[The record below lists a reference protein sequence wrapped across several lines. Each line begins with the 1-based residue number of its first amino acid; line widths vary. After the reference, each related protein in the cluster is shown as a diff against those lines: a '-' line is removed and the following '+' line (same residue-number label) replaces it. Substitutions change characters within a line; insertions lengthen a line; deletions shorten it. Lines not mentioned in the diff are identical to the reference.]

1 MTQRIHRLLV
11 AYDGGGPSE
20 TALNMG
26 IELALANHAELGIVS
41 VVPEQVGDPDDPWS
55 ETSDRAWLLYSARSR
70 AEARGVASVRSHA
83 PIGVAGPSI
92 VACAVNN
99 DYDTIVIGSRQLGR
113 IRRRLLGS
121 VSYYVANHSHATVI
135 IAR

>member
-1 MTQRIHRLLV
+1 MIEHKHRLLI

-20 TALNMG
+20 
-26 IELALANHAELGIVS
+26 LALQLGVEMALASHYEVGIVCVIS
-41 VVPEQVGDPDDPWS
+41 EQVGDPDDPWS
-55 ETSDRAWLLYSARSR
+55 ETSDRAWLLFSARSR
-70 AEARGVASVRSHA
+70 AEDKGVGPVRTHS
-83 PIGVAGPSI
+83 PIGLAGPSI
-92 VACAVNN
+92 VACAANN

-121 VSYYVANHSHATVI
+121 VSYYVANHSNATVI